1 MLDQFKIVDNFVISG
16 SEKSKELIDGSL
28 SKVSLEDLSDCAKK
42 LICELQTKE
51 ELVQNKF

>member
-1 MLDQFKIVDNFVISG
+1 MLDQFKSVDNFVISG